1 MTKYVRGLEAL
12 GISASQY
19 GSFLILVIMSKLSS
33 EVRLQVA
40 RVSARDV
47 WDIEDLLRIIKSEV
61 EAREI
66 SKTIK
71 ENDSKPPDMA
81 RRASQ
86 VTVTALVATERN
98 PT

>member
-12 GISASQY
+12 GISASQN
-19 GSFLILVIMSKLSS
+19 GSFLIPVIMSKLSS

-47 WDIEDLLRIIKSEV
+47 WDIQNLLRIIKSEV

-71 ENDSKPPDMA
+71 ANDSKPPDIA

-86 VTVTALVATERN
+86 VTVTSLVATERN

>member
-1 MTKYVRGLEAL
+1 MNILGLEAL
-12 GISASQY
+12 GISANQY
-19 GSFLILVIMSKLSS
+19 GSFLIPVIMSKLSS

-47 WDIEDLLRIIKSEV
+47 WDMEDLLRIIKSEV

-66 SKTIK
+66 SETIK
-71 ENDSKPPDMA
+71 ATDSKPPDMA

-86 VTVTALVATERN
+86 VAATALVPNERN